1 MKFNS
6 KSLDENSFKADRFN
20 NSPEEFY
27 SDHSSFNSRKSPGSI
42 KQYIVSEVIRQ
53 NQLAQHSVSAF
64 HSIHQLGDYGQ
75 YLRSNSPGMPVIG
88 KLSKR
93 LLYPCPSL

>member
-20 NSPEEFY
+20 NPPEEFY
-27 SDHSSFNSRKSPGSI
+27 SQHSPSNSRKSPGSL
-42 KQYIVSEVIRQ
+42 KQRIITAVIRQ
-53 NQLAQHSVSAF
+53 NKLAQHSAFAF
-64 HSIHQLGDYGQ
+64 HSIHHLDDYGHHI
-75 YLRSNSPGMPVIG
+75 RSFSPGMPIIN

-93 LLYPCPSL
+93 LLYPCPSF

>member
-20 NSPEEFY
+20 NPPEEFY
-27 SDHSSFNSRKSPGSI
+27 SDHSSFNSRKYPGSI
-42 KQYIVSEVIRQ
+42 KQNMESAVIRQ
-53 NQLAQHSVSAF
+53 NQLAQHSASAF
-64 HSIHQLGDYGQ
+64 HSIHPLKDYGQ
-75 YLRSNSPGMPVIG
+75 YLRSNSPGMPIIN